1 MKKLFVSLPM
11 KDKTAEEIINR
22 INECKKE
29 VEEILKEEVELLETF
44 IKEDA
49 PEYISNDGLWYL
61 GKSLEKMGEAD
72 VVYCDSGYGRYRGC
86 VVEFSAAIRYD
97 IPMIICND
105 SDYQGTNFR
114 AIYQKGK
121 WTDFIL

>member
-11 KDKTAEEIINR
+11 KDKTPDEIINR

-29 VEEILKEEVELLETF
+29 VEEILKEEVELIDTF

-49 PEYISNDGLWYL
+49 PDYVNNKGLWYL
-61 GKSLEKMGEAD
+61 GKSLEKMCDAD
-72 VVYCDSGYGRYRGC
+72 VVYCDSGYGQYRGC
-86 VVEFSAAIRYD
+86 IVEFTAAIRYG
-97 IPMIICND
+97 ISIVICND
-105 SDYQGTNFR
+105 IDYQGTNFR

-121 WTDFIL
+121 WTNFIL